1 MYTFLLEEATLRV
14 FHGQNPYDGP
24 YVVRQ
29 HWMGKS
35 LRGRGPS
42 GALGTS
48 DNGCSVD
55 LRAERL
61 ERGPENPRRKRGGE
75 GNAQRTRP
83 HTACREPP
91 SCGAEARNSRSRLCC
106 RTTGGA
112 AVEAT
117 AKVCLLRGPR
127 APASPW
133 RLQAPGNGPRAA
145 VPVLPGLYFP
155 FSVTPHHD
163 LSWMC
168 PFWYVLQSNKL
179 GC

>member
-1 MYTFLLEEATLRV
+1 M
-14 FHGQNPYDGP
+14 P
-24 YVVRQ
+24 
-29 HWMGKS
+29 
-35 LRGRGPS
+35 RGRGHTP
-42 GALGTS
+42 
-48 DNGCSVD
+48 
-55 LRAERL
+55 RA
-61 ERGPENPRRKRGGE
+61 GS
-75 GNAQRTRP
+75 RP
-83 HTACREPP
+83 AAGLKPAIPAHVCA
-91 SCGAEARNSRSRLCC
+91 C

-133 RLQAPGNGPRAA
+133 SLQALSSGPGAA

-155 FSVTPHHD
+155 FSFTPHHD
-163 LSWMC
+163 FSWMC